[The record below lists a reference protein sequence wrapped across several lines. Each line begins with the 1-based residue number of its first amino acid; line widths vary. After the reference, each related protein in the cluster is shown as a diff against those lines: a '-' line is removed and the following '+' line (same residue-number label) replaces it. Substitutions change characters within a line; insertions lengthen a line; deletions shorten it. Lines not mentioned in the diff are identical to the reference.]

1 MRRLG
6 DFMKKIAL
14 LGCTGSIGSQVISV
28 IERYPEKFKIVS
40 LSANDNAK
48 KLEELINKF
57 KPKTAVLT
65 NAEKLS
71 EIKEVPKETTLYYGQ
86 NALLHAV
93 SEEADVIFVAV
104 SGYAGYKVVKHAL
117 TLNKTVALANK
128 ESLVAGGEII
138 SKIKTGKIIPVDSEH
153 SAIWQCL
160 DFNKEREFKKLII
173 TASGGAFRTLS
184 KAEIATLP
192 AEKALNHPTWK
203 MGKKITI
210 DCATMMNKGFE
221 VIEAKWLFNCPLE
234 KIQVVVHPQSVVHS
248 MVSFSDGVTMA
259 QTSYPSMEIPIQ
271 LALTYP
277 ERLPTSVEDFDF
289 YGKSLT
295 FEKVNFEKFPCF
307 NLALNAQKQ
316 GGNAPCALNGAN
328 ERAVSKYL
336 NGEIGFYG
344 ISDSIE
350 YVLSK
355 ISKTD
360 DLSDYVLDKTDKDA
374 RNLVDE
380 YFRNK

>member
-1 MRRLG
+1 
-6 DFMKKIAL
+6 MKKIAL

-28 IERYPEKFKIVS
+28 VERYPEKFKIVS

-65 NAEKLS
+65 NAEKLF
-71 EIKEVPKETTLYYGQ
+71 EIKEVPKETTLFYGQ

-160 DFNKEREFKKLII
+160 DFNKEREFKKLVI

-360 DLSDYVLDKTDKDA
+360 ELSDYVLDKTDKDA

>member
-360 DLSDYVLDKTDKDA
+360 DLSDYVLDKTDKEA

>member
-1 MRRLG
+1 
-6 DFMKKIAL
+6 MKKIAL

-28 IERYPEKFKIVS
+28 VERYPEKFKIVS

-57 KPKTAVLT
+57 KPETAVLT

-71 EIKEVPKETTLYYGQ
+71 EIKEIPKETTLYYGQ
-86 NALLHAV
+86 NSLLHAV
-93 SEEADVIFVAV
+93 SEKADVIFVAV

-117 TLNKTVALANK
+117 SLNKTVALANK

-184 KAEIATLP
+184 KTEISTLS

-234 KIQVVVHPQSVVHS
+234 KIQVVVHPQSVIHS

-277 ERLPTSVEDFDF
+277 ERLPTSVEDYDF

-307 NLALNAQKQ
+307 NLALNAQRQ
-316 GGNAPCALNGAN
+316 GGNIPCALNGAN

-336 NGEIGFYG
+336 NGEIGFYA

-360 DLSDYVLDKTDKDA
+360 ELSDYVLDKTDLEA

-380 YFRNK
+380 YFRNR

>member
-1 MRRLG
+1 
-6 DFMKKIAL
+6 MKKIAL

-28 IERYPEKFKIVS
+28 VESYPEKFKIVS

-71 EIKEVPKETTLYYGQ
+71 EIKEVPKETTLFYGQ

-360 DLSDYVLDKTDKDA
+360 ELSDYVLDKTDKDA

>member
-1 MRRLG
+1 
-6 DFMKKIAL
+6 MKKIAL

-28 IERYPEKFKIVS
+28 VERYPEKFKIVS

-71 EIKEVPKETTLYYGQ
+71 EIKEVPKETTLFYGQ

-160 DFNKEREFKKLII
+160 DFNKEREFKKLVI

-192 AEKALNHPTWK
+192 AEKALNHPTWE

-360 DLSDYVLDKTDKDA
+360 ELSDYVLDKTDKDA

>member
-277 ERLPTSVEDFDF
+277 ERLPTSVENFDF

>member
-1 MRRLG
+1 
-6 DFMKKIAL
+6 MKKIAL

-28 IERYPEKFKIVS
+28 VERYPEKFKIVS

-71 EIKEVPKETTLYYGQ
+71 EIKEVPKETTLFYGQ

-360 DLSDYVLDKTDKDA
+360 ELSDYVLDKTDKDA

>member
-1 MRRLG
+1 
-6 DFMKKIAL
+6 MKKIAL

-28 IERYPEKFKIVS
+28 VERYPEKFKIVS

-71 EIKEVPKETTLYYGQ
+71 EIKEVPKETTLFYGQ

-104 SGYAGYKVVKHAL
+104 SGYAGYKVVKYAL

-160 DFNKEREFKKLII
+160 DFNKERGFKKLII

-360 DLSDYVLDKTDKDA
+360 ELSDYVLDKTDLEA

>member
-28 IERYPEKFKIVS
+28 VERYPEKFKIVS
-40 LSANDNAK
+40 LSANDNSK

-360 DLSDYVLDKTDKDA
+360 DLSDYVLDKTDKEA

>member
-1 MRRLG
+1 
-6 DFMKKIAL
+6 MKKIAL

-28 IERYPEKFKIVS
+28 VERYPEKFKIVS

-71 EIKEVPKETTLYYGQ
+71 EIKEVPKETTLFYGQ

-355 ISKTD
+355 ISKTNE
-360 DLSDYVLDKTDKDA
+360 LSDYVLDKTDKDA

>member
-1 MRRLG
+1 
-6 DFMKKIAL
+6 MKKIAL

-28 IERYPEKFKIVS
+28 VERYPEKFKIVS

-71 EIKEVPKETTLYYGQ
+71 EIKEIPKETTLYYGQ

-117 TLNKTVALANK
+117 NLNKTVALANK

-184 KAEIATLP
+184 KTEIATLP
-192 AEKALNHPTWK
+192 SEKALNHPTWK

-221 VIEAKWLFNCPLE
+221 VIEAKWLFNCPLD

-277 ERLPTSVEDFDF
+277 DRLPTSVEDYDF

-295 FEKVNFEKFPCF
+295 FEKINFEKFPCF
-307 NLALNAQKQ
+307 NLAINAQKQ
-316 GGNAPCALNGAN
+316 GGNIPCALNGAN

-355 ISKTD
+355 I
-360 DLSDYVLDKTDKDA
+360 
-374 RNLVDE
+374 
-380 YFRNK
+380 

>member
-28 IERYPEKFKIVS
+28 VERYPEKFKIVS
-40 LSANDNAK
+40 LSANDNSK

>member
-1 MRRLG
+1 
-6 DFMKKIAL
+6 
-14 LGCTGSIGSQVISV
+14 
-28 IERYPEKFKIVS
+28 
-40 LSANDNAK
+40 
-48 KLEELINKF
+48 
-57 KPKTAVLT
+57 
-65 NAEKLS
+65 
-71 EIKEVPKETTLYYGQ
+71 
-86 NALLHAV
+86 
-93 SEEADVIFVAV
+93 
-104 SGYAGYKVVKHAL
+104 
-117 TLNKTVALANK
+117 
-128 ESLVAGGEII
+128 
-138 SKIKTGKIIPVDSEH
+138 
-153 SAIWQCL
+153 
-160 DFNKEREFKKLII
+160 
-173 TASGGAFRTLS
+173 
-184 KAEIATLP
+184 
-192 AEKALNHPTWK
+192 

-360 DLSDYVLDKTDKDA
+360 DLSDYVLDKTDKEA

>member
-1 MRRLG
+1 
-6 DFMKKIAL
+6 MKKIAL

-28 IERYPEKFKIVS
+28 VERYPEKFKIVS

-57 KPKTAVLT
+57 KPETAVLT

-71 EIKEVPKETTLYYGQ
+71 EIKEIPKETTLYYGQ
-86 NALLHAV
+86 NSLLHAV
-93 SEEADVIFVAV
+93 SEKADVIFVAV

-117 TLNKTVALANK
+117 NLNKTVALANK

-184 KAEIATLP
+184 KTEIATLS

-234 KIQVVVHPQSVVHS
+234 KIQVVVHPQSVIHS

-277 ERLPTSVEDFDF
+277 ERLPTSVEDYDF

-307 NLALNAQKQ
+307 NLALNAQRQ
-316 GGNAPCALNGAN
+316 GGNIPCALNGAN

-360 DLSDYVLDKTDKDA
+360 ELSDYVLDKTDLEA

-380 YFRNK
+380 YFRNR

>member
-1 MRRLG
+1 
-6 DFMKKIAL
+6 MKKIAL

-28 IERYPEKFKIVS
+28 VERYPEKFKIVS

-71 EIKEVPKETTLYYGQ
+71 EIKEVPKETTLFYGQ

-344 ISDSIE
+344 ISESIE

-360 DLSDYVLDKTDKDA
+360 ELSDYVLDKTDKDA

>member
-160 DFNKEREFKKLII
+160 DFNKGSL
-173 TASGGAFRTLS
+173 
-184 KAEIATLP
+184 
-192 AEKALNHPTWK
+192 
-203 MGKKITI
+203 
-210 DCATMMNKGFE
+210 
-221 VIEAKWLFNCPLE
+221 
-234 KIQVVVHPQSVVHS
+234 
-248 MVSFSDGVTMA
+248 
-259 QTSYPSMEIPIQ
+259 
-271 LALTYP
+271 
-277 ERLPTSVEDFDF
+277 
-289 YGKSLT
+289 KS
-295 FEKVNFEKFPCF
+295 
-307 NLALNAQKQ
+307 
-316 GGNAPCALNGAN
+316 
-328 ERAVSKYL
+328 S
-336 NGEIGFYG
+336 
-344 ISDSIE
+344 
-350 YVLSK
+350 
-355 ISKTD
+355 
-360 DLSDYVLDKTDKDA
+360 
-374 RNLVDE
+374 
-380 YFRNK
+380 